1 MKKILVSTLA
11 LCLPGALFA
20 SGPGTTAANFLKMS
34 MSPRAAALAGAYSA
48 LADDSGAVFVN
59 PAGLAS
65 QEGSQAGLGFATYF
79 QDVKTGELSYT
90 GEAGGR
96 RFGVGVSLL
105 TVSDINRYGTTDN
118 TGAVS
123 PLGTFGAND
132 MAVSFS
138 HASRDV
144 LAGSMDNL
152 DFGVAVKFIRSKI
165 DDESAMAAA
174 VDIGTLYRFTEKTN
188 FSLALQNL
196 GTEMKFVDESDPLPI
211 NLRAGMLY
219 RWSESA
225 NLLAEVNQYFA
236 DEKFYAA
243 FAGEYWLREG
253 FALRGGYRFGYDT
266 SNLGAATGLAL
277 GFGISNSGIGLDY
290 AYTPFGELGDI
301 HRFGFSMKF

>member
-11 LCLPGALFA
+11 LLLPAALSA

-34 MSPRAAALAGAYSA
+34 MSPRAASLAGAYGA

-65 QEGSQAGLGFATYF
+65 QSGSQAAFGFASYF

-90 GEAGGR
+90 GDMGGR

-105 TVSDINRYGTTDN
+105 TVSGINRYGTTDN
-118 TGAVS
+118 TGAVT
-123 PLGTFGAND
+123 PLGTFGADD
-132 MAVSFS
+132 MAVSF
-138 HASRDV
+138 AQAVRDV
-144 LAGSMDNL
+144 LPGSLEGL
-152 DFGVAVKFIRSKI
+152 DLGVAVKFIRSKL

-174 VDIGTLYRFTEKTN
+174 VDVGTLYRFTERTN

-196 GTEMKFVDESDPLPI
+196 GTKMKFRDESDPLPI
-211 NLRAGMLY
+211 SLRAGMLY
-219 RWSESA
+219 RLSPDARLTGEIS
-225 NLLAEVNQYFA
+225 QYFA

-266 SNLGAATGLAL
+266 SNLGSMAGLAL
-277 GFGISNSGIGLDY
+277 GFGIQNSGIGLDY
-290 AYTPFGELGDI
+290 AYNPFGELGDI

>member
-1 MKKILVSTLA
+1 MKKILIPTLA
-11 LCLPGALFA
+11 LCLPGMLFA

-34 MSPRAAALAGAYSA
+34 MSPRAAALAGAYGA

-65 QEGSQAGLGFATYF
+65 QTGSQAGLGFATYF

-90 GEAGGR
+90 GEMGGR

-118 TGAVS
+118 TGAVTS
-123 PLGTFGAND
+123 LGVFGAND
-132 MAVSFS
+132 MAVSFT
-138 HASRDV
+138 HASKDV
-144 LAGSMDNL
+144 LPGSLDNL
-152 DFGVAVKFIRSKI
+152 DFGAAVKFIRSKL

-174 VDIGTLYRFTEKTN
+174 LDAGALYRFTEKIN
-188 FSLALQNL
+188 FSLVLQNL
-196 GTEMKFVDESDPLPI
+196 GTEMKFIDESDPLPI
-211 NLRAGMLY
+211 NLRAGVLY
-219 RWSESA
+219 RWSGSA
-225 NLLAEVNQYFA
+225 NLLAEVSQYFS

-253 FALRGGYRFGYDT
+253 FALRGGYKFGYDT
-266 SNLGAATGLAL
+266 SNLGAAAGLAL
-277 GFGISNSGIGLDY
+277 GFCISNSGIGLDY